1 MHPMVLLRDVGLVEA
16 CFGPFGD
23 SVNLGARLV
32 HNLRRM
38 YHKHGNHFGHIRWH
52 SNVMLVKWK
61 LFLVYLE
68 IVLISGQYRGTLC
81 AEHTIGPEIILD
93 APDGTPT

>member
-1 MHPMVLLRDVGLVEA
+1 MVLLHDVGLVEA

-61 LFLVYLE
+61 LILVHLE
-68 IVLISGQYRGTLC
+68 IVLISKQDRC
-81 AEHTIGPEIILD
+81 MICDKHNIGLEIILD
-93 APDGTPT
+93 APDGTAT